1 MVLATIYCLL
11 GTGLRYSYCSNFTKS
26 CKLCNKSHE
35 SRIWRDFPV
44 MNGLKLLVKGGWE
57 I

>member
-26 CKLCNKSHE
+26 CKLCNKFHE